1 MPVESK
7 SELLLGLLGRA
18 LFGRETVILSDTDWD
33 ALALEACQQA
43 VHLLVFDCLTDAE
56 RAALPPET
64 EARWRRIAL
73 SSLWQNERV
82 AAEQQ
87 RILSL
92 LKQSGIPC
100 VVLKGSS
107 SAMHYPKPELR
118 CAGDID
124 LLLPH
129 HQIPRA
135 QELLLREGYT
145 PPQDSHPFHRS
156 LCRDGLVTELHFE
169 PPGLPQGDIG
179 DALRQYFRAAEQH
192 AVLLDG
198 LPVLPPE
205 QQAVLLLLH
214 KLEHIVSSGLG
225 LRQLCDWAV
234 FVHRELTAGLWET
247 LEPLLRQWGLL
258 RFARI
263 VTRICVEALSLPA
276 EDAPWCMEADEAVC
290 HALLL
295 DILHTGNFG
304 CKENRYGQRL
314 FTDAQSGNRLTSFFR
329 VGLDT
334 CRTHWPVCRE
344 HPVLLPAAPFVLTGR
359 YLCLRRE
366 GKRAPFRPLAVFQGA
381 GERQQLYQALR
392 PFLPEEDPGTG
403 SAASFL

>member
-18 LFGRETVILSDTDWD
+18 LFGRETVIPSGADWD
-33 ALALEACQQA
+33 ALALEARQQT

-56 RAALPPET
+56 RAAMPPET
-64 EARWRRIAL
+64 EARWRRAAL
-73 SSLWQNERV
+73 AALWQNERI
-82 AAEQQ
+82 AAEQR
-87 RILSL
+87 RILAL
-92 LKQSGIPC
+92 LKQNGIPC
-100 VVLKGSS
+100 VILKGSS

-124 LLLPH
+124 LLLPPGR
-129 HQIPRA
+129 IPQA
-135 QELLLREGYT
+135 QELLLRKGYA
-145 PPQDSHPFHRS
+145 PPQDAHPFHYSMR
-156 LCRDGLVTELHFE
+156 RDSFVTELHFE
-169 PPGLPQGDIG
+169 PPGLPRGDIG
-179 DALRQYFRAAEQH
+179 DSLRRYFQAAERR
-192 AVLLDG
+192 AVLSDG

-247 LEPLLRQWGLL
+247 LEPLLKQWGLL
-258 RFARI
+258 RFAQI
-263 VTRICVEALSLPA
+263 ITRICVEALALPA
-276 EDAPWCMEADEAVC
+276 EDAPWCMAADGAVC
-290 HALLL
+290 RALLL

-314 FTDAQSGNRLTSFFR
+314 FTDARSGNRLTSFFR
-329 VGLDT
+329 VGLDA
-334 CRTHWPVCRE
+334 CRTHWPACRE
-344 HPVLLPAAPFVLTGR
+344 HPALLPAAPFVLTGR
-359 YLCLRRE
+359 YLRLRRE

-381 GERQQLYQALR
+381 GERQRLYQALR
-392 PFLPEEDPGTG
+392 PFLPEEDAGTG
-403 SAASFL
+403 SAAGSL

>member
-1 MPVESK
+1 MPVK
-7 SELLLGLLGRA
+7 SASGLLLDLLSRA
-18 LFGRETVILSDTDWD
+18 LFGRETAIPAETDWD
-33 ALALEACQQA
+33 ALAREARQQA
-43 VHLLVFDCLTDAE
+43 VHLLVFDCLTEAE
-56 RAALPPET
+56 RAAMPPET
-64 EARWRRIAL
+64 EARWRRDAL
-73 SSLWQNERV
+73 ATLWQNERV

-87 RILSL
+87 RVLAL
-92 LKQSGIPC
+92 LGQSGIPC
-100 VVLKGSS
+100 VILKGSS
-107 SAMHYPKPELR
+107 SAIRYPKPELR

-124 LLLPH
+124 LLLPPGEIVH
-129 HQIPRA
+129 ARD
-135 QELLLREGYT
+135 LLSEVGYL
-145 PPQDSHPFHRS
+145 PPQGAHPFHCSMRRGS
-156 LCRDGLVTELHFE
+156 FVTELHFE
-169 PPGLPQGDIG
+169 PPGLPRGNIG
-179 DALRQYFRAAEQH
+179 ESLRQYFQAAEQH
-192 AVLLDG
+192 AVLLAG

-258 RFARI
+258 RFAQI
-263 VTRICVEALSLPA
+263 ITRICVEYLALPP
-276 EDAPWCMEADEAVC
+276 EDALWCMEADSSIC
-290 HALLL
+290 RALLL

-344 HPVLLPAAPFVLTGR
+344 HPILLPAAPFVLLDR
-359 YLCLRRE
+359 YLRLRRA
-366 GKRAPFRPLAVFQGA
+366 GKRVPFRPIAVFRGA
-381 GERQQLYQALR
+381 QERQRLYQELL
-392 PFLPEEDPGTG
+392 PFLPEREPAGPTAAG
-403 SAASFL
+403 SL